1 MLHLVVSIAAFLPA
15 AQDQAP
21 KRQGAPPADPTSK
34 PPAQLVV
41 DVDEARTR
49 LGKAVA
55 WLAKEQHPD
64 GSWGSGA
71 ADSVQFLIF
80 SVETYYA
87 FQVAANSLAFLALLS
102 VEPTPERDAAL
113 ERSFQWLTTSR
124 VPKRGN
130 DWDVDATWAA
140 LYGFQAMLA
149 ATEDPRFA
157 TGEKAAKAKAR
168 GMEHYALLQAHQE
181 PLGGWGYYEGPTVS
195 RRPTWSTSFATAS
208 VIPALARAKKLGWD
222 IDGAVIERA
231 VGYLK
236 SCKLPSGAYTYD
248 LSPVPWVG
256 GESINDVKGSLGRI
270 QVCNWARRRA
280 GDRTVTDDQIR
291 EGLEQF
297 FEHHEFLDVA
307 RMRPIPHEAY
317 YFNAAYFYMFGH
329 CYAAMAIGELPEA
342 ERGAWHRKLRAELA
356 KIQWAD
362 GSSLDFPNMSCM
374 QVAGTAF
381 SVLALQAGLPGGR
394 VRL

>member
-1 MLHLVVSIAAFLPA
+1 MLHLVVSLAAALCTQPA
-15 AQDQAP
+15 QQ
-21 KRQGAPPADPTSK
+21 APPADRG
-34 PPAQLVV
+34 PAQDRPVAPLAV
-41 DVDEARTR
+41 DADEARTR
-49 LGKAVA
+49 LGKAA
-55 WLAKEQHPD
+55 EWLTKQQHPD

-71 ADSVQFLIF
+71 ADSVQFLMF

-87 FQVAANSLAFLALLS
+87 FQVGANSLAFLALLS
-102 VEPTPERDAAL
+102 VEPTDERDAAL
-113 ERSFQWLTTSR
+113 ERSFEWLTTAR
-124 VPKRGN
+124 LPKRGN

-149 ATEDPRFA
+149 ASEDPRFSSA
-157 TGEKAAKAKAR
+157 ERAAKAKAR
-168 GMEHYALLQAHQE
+168 GLEHYALLSAHQE

-195 RRPTWSTSFATAS
+195 RRPTWSTSFATAC
-208 VIPALARAKKLGWD
+208 VVPALVRAKKLGWD
-222 IDGAVIERA
+222 LEAELIERA
-231 VGYLK
+231 VGYLRR
-236 SCKLPSGAYTYD
+236 CKLPNGAYSYD

-280 GDRTVTDDQIR
+280 GDRSVTDEALR
-291 EGLEQF
+291 EGLESF
-297 FEHHEFLDVA
+297 FEHHQFLDVA

-329 CYAAMAIGELPEA
+329 CYAAMAISELPEA
-342 ERGAWHRKLRAELA
+342 ERGEWHRRLRAELA
-356 KIQWAD
+356 KIQWSD

-381 SVLALQAGLPGGR
+381 SVLALQAGLPGSR